1 MKPPDIQKKSFLFSN
16 DQLANNLP
24 NIAAMQNEQE
34 NNLAALN
41 GEKFPL
47 WVWLLPLCGSV
58 DLAAYSSFFLVNLPA
73 ADWAAMLADNA
84 VLPFMV
90 GGQGI
95 SCAFLG
101 MALILTAKTALI
113 KRWRS
118 YQRFL
123 FFNAV
128 GFVLLGLVPPLIFL
142 PDRNNSDFGFGVA
155 LMPIF
160 FYPIF
165 NVARLFILFLVSI
178 ASMRFARLP

>member
-1 MKPPDIQKKSFLFSN
+1 
-16 DQLANNLP
+16 
-24 NIAAMQNEQE
+24 MQNEQE

-41 GEKFPL
+41 GEKFPV
-47 WVWLLPLCGSV
+47 WVWLLPLCGLI

-73 ADWAAMLADNA
+73 ADWVATLADNA

-101 MALILTAKTALI
+101 MALILAAKTALI
-113 KRWRS
+113 KRRRS
-118 YQRFL
+118 YKRFL

-155 LMPIF
+155 LIPIF

-165 NVARLFILFLVSI
+165 NAARLFILFLVSI
-178 ASMRFARLP
+178 AAVKFVRAP